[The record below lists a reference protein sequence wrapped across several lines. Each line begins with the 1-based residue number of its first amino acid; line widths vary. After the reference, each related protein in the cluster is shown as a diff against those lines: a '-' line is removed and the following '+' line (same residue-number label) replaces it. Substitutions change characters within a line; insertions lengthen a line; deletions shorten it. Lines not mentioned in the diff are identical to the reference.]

1 VNDKIIKFPGLST
14 NPRPPKPPKNPGVA
28 HADPGDET
36 DALPTLPAIPAKP
49 DPAHPEEVTL
59 LLTARQQKAVQIIAS
74 GMAFVIVGIKP
85 DATGASFHTSLH
97 GDHTD
102 LRNAK
107 DHLLEVIA
115 RLYEREGVR

>member
-1 VNDKIIKFPGLST
+1 MNDKIIKFPGFSA
-14 NPRPPKPPKNPGVA
+14 PQSPGGEPEAPPVPPAV
-28 HADPGDET
+28 
-36 DALPTLPAIPAKP
+36 LAKP

-85 DATGASFHTSLH
+85 DTTGASFHTSLH

-102 LRNAK
+102 LRNAE
-107 DHLLEVIA
+107 DHLPAVIG